1 MFGLLERGSD
11 PPSSPDVELTYSML
25 KKLSLLTFG
34 IATLSA
40 TPALASNC
48 TTASFYGYGD
58 GFSGQRTA
66 SGQRFDAYGLTAAH
80 PHLPFGTRLR
90 VTDQNSGRSVII
102 RVNDRG
108 PYVASRG
115 LDLSYGAFNVISN
128 PSRGLARVCYSKV

>member
-1 MFGLLERGSD
+1 MHLKLLSF
-11 PPSSPDVELTYSML
+11 
-25 KKLSLLTFG
+25 LTFG
-34 IATLSA
+34 LASLSA
-40 TPALASNC
+40 APAMAYNC

-80 PHLPFGTRLR
+80 PYMPFGTRLK

-115 LDLSYGAFNVISN
+115 LDLSYGAFNAISN
-128 PSRGLARVCYSKV
+128 PSRGVTKVCYSKV